1 MKNLTKVMLIVVLGI
16 TLTSCTSVVIDI
28 FLGLVAFVII
38 ATLALAVIGLI
49 INAIKAIIS

>member
-16 TLTSCTSVVIDI
+16 TLTSCTSVIVDI

-49 INAIKAIIS
+49 INAIKAMTS

>member
-16 TLTSCTSVVIDI
+16 TLTSCMSVVVNV
-28 FLGLVAFVII
+28 FLGLIAFIII

>member
-16 TLTSCTSVVIDI
+16 TLTSCMSVVVNV
-28 FLGLVAFVII
+28 FLGLVAAII
-38 ATLALAVIGLI
+38 VATLALAVIGLI

>member
-49 INAIKAIIS
+49 INAIKAMIS